1 MFVHHG
7 LLIVGDKY
15 LNRLQQQATV
25 FKIDDKKLVPGRSQ
39 SFIGKDQ
46 VMLSSRNATIP
57 SNGHFKNVKQQ
68 GVATKVPINKGSVV
82 FYISWSPKKKESSDS
97 FMAST
102 FSTSKDQKNKSA
114 ARAMQRNVSWLSVP
128 FLFLN
133 NLKIVPLVPLK

>member
-1 MFVHHG
+1 MLLQSNLHCSRQITLCLTNVVTIWTILNLNFLFAPSRMFVHHG

-57 SNGHFKNVKQQ
+57 RMRLFQAMVTLRMLNS
-68 GVATKVPINKGSVV
+68 KGLQ
-82 FYISWSPKKKESSDS
+82 P
-97 FMAST
+97 
-102 FSTSKDQKNKSA
+102 
-114 ARAMQRNVSWLSVP
+114 RCP
-128 FLFLN
+128 
-133 NLKIVPLVPLK
+133 

>member
-25 FKIDDKKLVPGRSQ
+25 FKIDDKKLVPGCSQ

-68 GVATKVPINKGSVV
+68 GVATKVPINKGSVE
-82 FYISWSPKKKESSDS
+82 KESSDS